1 MPTVAWDTRIIQVAK
16 IDPEMTLVQAGP
28 PEIYECDVD
37 ALRLALKDLEDGE
50 GIVEPDT
57 HRHNTEVTVGG
68 VTLAR
73 VVEFINSYQVEFETG
88 QYAVNLV
95 GANTNLSDVAVVN
108 QVSIRSGNT
117 AGLIVGEGADPLDV
131 ADAVWDE
138 AVADHVASG
147 SFGGFAQKKLLT
159 VAKFIGLK

>member
-1 MPTVAWDTRIIQVAK
+1 
-16 IDPEMTLVQAGP
+16 
-28 PEIYECDVD
+28 
-37 ALRLALKDLEDGE
+37 
-50 GIVEPDT
+50 
-57 HRHNTEVTVGG
+57 
-68 VTLAR
+68 
-73 VVEFINSYQVEFETG
+73 
-88 QYAVNLV
+88 
-95 GANTNLSDVAVVN
+95 VAVVN